1 MSVSQNDSSLEEVS
15 DADLSDKNPTNDE
28 MILKSKSED
37 SDDDNDSDDDS
48 KTNDN
53 SDSSDESE
61 EEKEEIKK
69 KEDSDSESSD
79 NSDEEE
85 KEEEEKEEEVI
96 EDSSDSS
103 DEDTDKEDNSE
114 SSDKGIVEEK
124 EEEKESDS
132 ESEYSDDD
140 NFQKLENELDKK
152 NLLLYHPELLHSSYK
167 EIKALSRVVRD
178 KNGIIIDPLHRTI
191 PFLTKYER
199 ARILG
204 IRAKQLNYDADPFV
218 EVPTNM
224 ISGSLIALKELEE
237 KKLPFIIRRPLPNGG
252 NEFWKLSD
260 LELINY

>member
-28 MILKSKSED
+28 IILKSKS
-37 SDDDNDSDDDS
+37 NDSDDDS
-48 KTNDN
+48 D
-53 SDSSDESE
+53 DSDESE
-61 EEKEEIKK
+61 EEKEEEE
-69 KEDSDSESSD
+69 KEDSSESSD
-79 NSDEEE
+79 EDAVEEE
-85 KEEEEKEEEVI
+85 KEEEEKEEEEKESDSESSDEDAVEEEKEEVI
-96 EDSSDSS
+96 EDGSGSS
-103 DEDTDKEDNSE
+103 DEDT
-114 SSDKGIVEEK
+114 VK
-124 EEEKESDS
+124 EEEKEESDS

>member
-28 MILKSKSED
+28 IILKSKS
-37 SDDDNDSDDDS
+37 NDSDDDS
-48 KTNDN
+48 D
-53 SDSSDESE
+53 DSDESE
-61 EEKEEIKK
+61 EEKEEEE
-69 KEDSDSESSD
+69 KEDSSESSD
-79 NSDEEE
+79 EDAVEEE
-85 KEEEEKEEEVI
+85 KEEEEKEEE
-96 EDSSDSS
+96 EKESDSGSS
-103 DEDTDKEDNSE
+103 DEDTVK
-114 SSDKGIVEEK
+114 EEK
-124 EEEKESDS
+124 EESDS

-237 KKLPFIIRRPLPNGG
+237 KKLPFIIRRPMPNGG

>member
-1 MSVSQNDSSLEEVS
+1 ML
-15 DADLSDKNPTNDE
+15 DKSGIRTRIPPAFAGIIPHN
-28 MILKSKSED
+28 
-37 SDDDNDSDDDS
+37 
-48 KTNDN
+48 
-53 SDSSDESE
+53 
-61 EEKEEIKK
+61 
-69 KEDSDSESSD
+69 
-79 NSDEEE
+79 
-85 KEEEEKEEEVI
+85 
-96 EDSSDSS
+96 SSDSS
-103 DEDTDKEDNSE
+103 DEDAVKEDNSE
-114 SSDKGIVEEK
+114 SSGKGAVEEEKEDEDVEEK
-124 EEEKESDS
+124 EESDS

>member
-15 DADLSDKNPTNDE
+15 DADLSDKNPTNDKI
-28 MILKSKSED
+28 ILKSKSDDSGD
-37 SDDDNDSDDDS
+37 SDDSDDSDD
-48 KTNDN
+48 T
-53 SDSSDESE
+53 DESG
-61 EEKEEIKK
+61 
-69 KEDSDSESSD
+69 
-79 NSDEEE
+79 EE
-85 KEEEEKEEEVI
+85 KEEEEKEEVIEDSSESSDEDTVKEEKEEVI
-96 EDSSDSS
+96 EDSSESS
-103 DEDTDKEDNSE
+103 DEDT
-114 SSDKGIVEEK
+114 VK
-124 EEEKESDS
+124 EEEKEESDS

>member
-15 DADLSDKNPTNDE
+15 DADLSDKNPTNDKI
-28 MILKSKSED
+28 ILKSKSDDSGD
-37 SDDDNDSDDDS
+37 SDD
-48 KTNDN
+48 
-53 SDSSDESE
+53 SDETN
-61 EEKEEIKK
+61 
-69 KEDSDSESSD
+69 ES
-79 NSDEEE
+79 EEE
-85 KEEEEKEEEVI
+85 KEEEEKEEVI
-96 EDSSDSS
+96 EDSSESS
-103 DEDTDKEDNSE
+103 DEDTVE
-114 SSDKGIVEEK
+114 EEK
-124 EEEKESDS
+124 EESDS

>member
-15 DADLSDKNPTNDE
+15 DADLSDKNPTNDKI
-28 MILKSKSED
+28 ILKSKSDDSGD
-37 SDDDNDSDDDS
+37 SDDSDDSDD
-48 KTNDN
+48 T
-53 SDSSDESE
+53 DESG
-61 EEKEEIKK
+61 
-69 KEDSDSESSD
+69 
-79 NSDEEE
+79 EE
-85 KEEEEKEEEVI
+85 KEEEEKEEVI
-96 EDSSDSS
+96 EDS
-103 DEDTDKEDNSE
+103 
-114 SSDKGIVEEK
+114 
-124 EEEKESDS
+124 
-132 ESEYSDDD
+132 SEYSDDD